1 MSLDQLRTFLGRM
14 QDDPALHLAVQ
25 AAATADEVAQPAG
38 TFGYEISGNEL
49 LRLSGQKVGHVTLTK
64 QKIQG
69 KHN

>member
-1 MSLDQLRTFLGRM
+1 MGSC
-14 QDDPALHLAVQ
+14 PILAEGAGFFSKLLMQ